1 MPSNVLVDRDME
13 ADLNGRNPPSDHRLL
28 PGEVPC
34 DIAGERADVFWW
46 ENVYDDAG
54 VVTGRKGRWYPAV
67 VHGYDADK
75 GTLTVRYYAG
85 GVVGGKLSRKMD
97 AIDIAQEHVYLVPDE
112 RSETNRVR
120 RPRITRALAHAHTQ
134 PGSHTHS
141 HPHAV
146 AHSRARL
153 PPLSE

>member
-1 MPSNVLVDRDME
+1 MPSSVLVDRDM
-13 ADLNGRNPPSDHRLL
+13 ATDYHGRNPPSDHRLL

-34 DIAGERADVFWW
+34 DIKGERVDVFWW
-46 ENVYDDAG
+46 SNVHDDKG
-54 VVTGRKGRWYPAV
+54 TVTGRKGRWYPAL
-67 VHGYDADK
+67 VHGYDADT

-85 GVVGGKLSRKMD
+85 SVVGGKLSRKID
-97 AIDIAQEHVYLVPDE
+97 AINIVQEHVYLVPDE
-112 RSETNRVR
+112 SDRVR
-120 RPRITRALAHAHTQ
+120 RPRITRALAHGHTQ